1 MTPTFAEHT
10 RQAQEHP
17 AHWSCLMTLELTDAL
32 VASRQSVGAGRLL
45 QWISCMIVPL
55 SRGGTE

>member
-1 MTPTFAEHT
+1 
-10 RQAQEHP
+10 
-17 AHWSCLMTLELTDAL
+17 MTLELIDAL

-55 SRGGTE
+55 SRGGAE